1 MIRQLAHLNFITND
15 LNRIID
21 FYVNKLALR
30 VENTSEV
37 DNFYERLTGLG
48 AEMIERP

>member
-21 FYVNKLALR
+21 FYVNKPGIACGEYIRGGQFL
-30 VENTSEV
+30 
-37 DNFYERLTGLG
+37 
-48 AEMIERP
+48 